1 MPVAEFINVF
11 WEIAETA
18 LMVLT
23 DDASF
28 EQCPKRFHIVSV
40 AKPINMLMG
49 MNHGFMGHELFNPQ
63 VTLELISD

>member
-1 MPVAEFINVF
+1 
-11 WEIAETA
+11 
-18 LMVLT
+18 MVLT

-40 AKPINMLMG
+40 AKPINILMG
-49 MNHGFMGHELFNPQ
+49 MNHGCMGHELFNPQ